1 MIEELM
7 ETLLQDIRYGLRMLL
22 KAPGFTA
29 VAVITLALG
38 IGGNTAMF
46 SVVDAVLL
54 KPLAFPHSERL
65 ISVNETDSRRPG
77 KPDTFSYAD
86 FFDYRAQN
94 HTFEGMA
101 TYRDASFNLTGVG
114 QPQHL
119 EGEVVSSDFFSVLG
133 IKPALG
139 RGFRREEEQAG
150 RWVVVLSHQLWQ
162 SQFGSDPGI
171 IGRTITLDNRAYTVI
186 GIAPAGF
193 EFPVQYPAPQLW
205 GSLARDA
212 DPSGGTPATA
222 PTNRGAHF
230 VSVIGRLK
238 PGVTLA
244 SAQADTNIIA
254 QRLARHYA
262 DSNSRRSVSMLIPEL
277 QRLVGD
283 VRPALLVLLAAV
295 GFVLLIA
302 CANVAN
308 LLLAHASK
316 RHREITVRA
325 ALGAPRRRLVRQL
338 LTESLVLG
346 VVGGGLGLGLASWI
360 LIAIVHFEAGNIP
373 RLEQVG
379 LNFPVLGFTAL
390 VSIAASLLFG
400 MAPAWHTARTD
411 LAETL
416 KEGGRGAAGS
426 AGSNRLRAG
435 LVIAETAIGVVLL
448 VGAGLLLRSFI
459 QLIRVDPHFNPHH
472 VLALSFNLPSSRY
485 NDAKTINFY
494 DQLLPRLRALPGAE
508 EVGAAW
514 PLPFSGDDAII
525 SFDIQGRP
533 SPPGQHPLADLAV
546 VSPGYFHTMGISL
559 LKGRDFS
566 AHDEA
571 TSAPVVIISQSFAR
585 QYFPNQ
591 DPVGQHMQ
599 PGVSKSDKEPPM
611 REIIGVVA
619 DIKHGSLSD
628 DFTPRYYL
636 PYSQGM
642 FGPPLSIVVRSAGN
656 PVAQLDAVS
665 NAIHGMDKELAV
677 YGVHTMDEMMST
689 SANQPRFDTFLL
701 SLFAAIALLLTA
713 VGLYG
718 VMAYS
723 VVQKTHEIGIRMALG
738 ADPADLLRMV
748 LRRTIVLVAA
758 GLGLGIVIGMG
769 VTRFLAGML
778 FAVHPLD
785 WPTYA
790 GVSVVLLGVGLLAG
804 YVPAR
809 RASRVD
815 PMVALRYE

>member
-1 MIEELM
+1 M

-77 KPDTFSYAD
+77 KPDTFSYPD

-101 TYRDASFNLTGVG
+101 SYRDASFNLTGVG

-133 IKPALG
+133 VTPALG

-162 SQFGSDPGI
+162 SQFGSDRGI
-171 IGRTITLDNRAYTVI
+171 IGRTITLDNRAYSVI
-186 GIAPAGF
+186 GVAPAGF
-193 EFPVQYPAPQLW
+193 EFPLQYPAPQLW
-205 GSLARDA
+205 GGLARDA
-212 DPSGGTPATA
+212 DPNGGMPATA
-222 PTNRGAHF
+222 PSNRGAHF
-230 VSVIGRLK
+230 VSAIGRLK

-244 SAQADTNIIA
+244 SAQADTDVIA
-254 QRLARHYA
+254 QRLAHQYS
-262 DSNSRRSVSMLIPEL
+262 DSNTRRTVSMLIPEL

-316 RHREITVRA
+316 RQREITVRA
-325 ALGAPRRRLVRQL
+325 ALGAPRRRLIRQL
-338 LTESLVLG
+338 LTESLLLG
-346 VVGGGLGLGLASWI
+346 VVGGGLGLGLANWI
-360 LIAIVHFEAGNIP
+360 LVAIVHFEGGNIP

-379 LNFPVLGFTAL
+379 LNLPVLGFTGL
-390 VSIAASLLFG
+390 VSVAASLLFG
-400 MAPAWHTARTD
+400 LAPAWHTARTN

-416 KEGGRGAAGS
+416 KEGGRSAAGA

-448 VGAGLLLRSFI
+448 VGAGLLLRSFVH
-459 QLIRVDPHFNPHH
+459 LIRVDPQFNPHH
-472 VLALSFNLPSSRY
+472 LLALSFNLPSSHY
-485 NDAKTINFY
+485 NDAQVVNFY
-494 DQLLPRLRALPGAE
+494 DRLLPRLRALPGAE
-508 EVGAAW
+508 EVAAAW
-514 PLPFSGDDAII
+514 PLPFSGDDATI
-525 SFDIQGRP
+525 SFEIQGRP
-533 SPPGQHPLADLAV
+533 SPPGQHPFADLAV
-546 VSPGYFHTMGISL
+546 VSPGYFHTMGIAL

-566 AHDEA
+566 QRDQTNSPH
-571 TSAPVVIISQSFAR
+571 VVIVSQSFAR

-591 DPVGQHMQ
+591 DPIGQRMQ
-599 PGVSKSDKEPPM
+599 PGIGEEKAPM
-611 REIIGVVA
+611 REIVGVVA

-628 DFTPRYYL
+628 DFAPRYYL

-642 FGPPLSIVVRSAGN
+642 FGPPLSIVLRSAGK

-677 YGVHTMDEMMST
+677 YGVHTMDEMMSN

-701 SLFAAIALLLTA
+701 SLFAAVALLLTA
-713 VGLYG
+713 IGLYG

-738 ADPADLLRMV
+738 ADPADLLGMV
-748 LRRTIVLVAA
+748 LRRTFVLVNA
-758 GLGLGIVIGMG
+758 GLGVGIVIGLA
-769 VTRFLAGML
+769 VTRLLAGML

-785 WPTYA
+785 LPTYA
-790 GVSVVLLGVGLLAG
+790 GVAVVLLGVGLLAG

-809 RASRVD
+809 RASKVD